1 MDIDQFLKRWQ
12 KRLGTSGMDCNKGD
26 NLNIKKLDK
35 DEKTTNELRIE
46 INDSSSTHNN
56 NFAIAL
62 KSKNIDVDKLLP
74 MAEQWITDHKQKA
87 WLEKK

>member
-1 MDIDQFLKRWQ
+1 MK
-12 KRLGTSGMDCNKGD
+12 
-26 NLNIKKLDK
+26 IKKSDK
-35 DEKTTNELRIE
+35 DEKIANELRIE

-56 NFAIAL
+56 NFAITL
-62 KSKNIDVDKLLP
+62 KSINIDVDNLLP

>member
-1 MDIDQFLKRWQ
+1 MEIDQFLKKWQ
-12 KRLGTSGMDCNKGD
+12 KRLGTSGMDCNQGD
-26 NLNIKKLDK
+26 NLQMKKSEK
-35 DEKTTNELRIE
+35 DETATNELRIE

-56 NFAIAL
+56 NFAITL
-62 KSKNIDVDKLLP
+62 KSNNIDVDRLLP

>member
-1 MDIDQFLKRWQ
+1 MDTGQFLKRWQ

-26 NLNIKKLDK
+26 NLKIKKLDK

-74 MAEQWITDHKQKA
+74 MAEQWIIDHKQKA